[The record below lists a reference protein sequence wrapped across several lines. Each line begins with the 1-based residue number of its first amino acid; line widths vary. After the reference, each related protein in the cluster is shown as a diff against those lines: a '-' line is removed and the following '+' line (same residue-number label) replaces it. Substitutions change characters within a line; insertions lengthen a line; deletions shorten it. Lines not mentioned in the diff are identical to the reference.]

1 MGSQHGRVQQVDF
14 WFDPVCPYS
23 WIGSRW
29 LLEVTTQRRLQIKWH
44 VMSLYLLNEHR
55 TDDPSYVSHLREVN
69 GAARV
74 ATAAAGHAGEPVLG
88 DLYTAFGARIFDDW
102 RYAGGDECRAAMAA
116 ALAEVGLPAD
126 LVAAFDTEEHD
137 AELRRSHDAAIAL
150 VGDECGTPVTRI
162 DDPALY
168 GPILNSIPRGAAAVR
183 VFDAMRL
190 LSTVPDF
197 YELKRT
203 RTTAPVFT

>member
-1 MGSQHGRVQQVDF
+1 
-14 WFDPVCPYS
+14 
-23 WIGSRW
+23 
-29 LLEVTTQRRLQIKWH
+29 
-44 VMSLYLLNEHR
+44 MSLYLLNEHR
-55 TDDPSYVSHLREVN
+55 TDDPSYVSYLREVS

-74 ATAAAGHAGEPVLG
+74 ASSAAAVHGQSVLG
-88 DLYTAFGARIFDDW
+88 DLYSAFGSRIFDTW
-102 RYAGGDECRAAMAA
+102 RYASGDECRAAMQQ
-116 ALAEVGLPAD
+116 ALADTELPAG
-126 LVAAFDTEEHD
+126 LIAAFDSDGFDET
-137 AELRRSHDAAIAL
+137 LRASHQEALIL